1 MISST
6 HNRDPHPSADRP
18 PTLARFGTALG
29 LGLCICLAACGPP
42 KETAVATR
50 TVRTTLFSL
59 LSSYTAANTRLAPQ
73 GTTPRVGLLEPT
85 RHGMGLGASLPALI
99 MEGDSLV
106 ELPLPAGSPGRELF
120 LGLALHPAAWQGGQV
135 TARIW
140 AGENL
145 LHEVRIDCNAETP
158 MAQRVWRETSL
169 ALPSETCPIGLETV
183 WEGKTGDT
191 RILGFGRLEVHTP
204 GHVTPL
210 PTDSKR
216 PNVLLIVVDTLR
228 ADRLGQ
234 GGNHRSTSPVMDAIA
249 SRGARFSQA
258 YSSGPWTLPGTASI
272 LTGLTPPEHGIGSSP
287 SSSLAHPLAS
297 LPEFFQRQGWL
308 TGGFAMNPLI
318 SARHCFDQ
326 GFDTLTSRRW
336 ALARDH
342 EQDWLGWLGEHAH
355 ERFFLYLHLIEP
367 HYPYMP
373 SHESCDALGI
383 KPAEGED
390 HLDPRLVL
398 RRWYEDGVG
407 SPEALRQMS
416 SRQLD
421 LYDAEVLDADAA
433 IGRVLEQLAKLGIE
447 NNTVVCVT
455 SDHGE
460 EFLEHGW
467 AQHDAQLWSESTHVP
482 LIFAGPGVPQ
492 GKVFEGPLE
501 NRHLA
506 PTLLALA
513 GIQQA
518 AMETARD
525 LLDPV
530 AFELALEEGAYAMH
544 TQGRWCD
551 LESREVIRLDQTH
564 ALRRGPWELISC
576 PNNNRQG
583 SSPIIRL
590 YNTDRDPT
598 RAWDLSGEEPA
609 RTQQMRAEI
618 ETWIQSGLSRQPS
631 QVPTAAETLSML
643 EGLGYGGGK

>member
-1 MISST
+1 MNSSI
-6 HNRDPHPSADRP
+6 HSRDPHPSPGRP
-18 PTLARFGTALG
+18 PTLVRFGTALG
-29 LGLCICLAACGPP
+29 IGLCICLAACGPP

-50 TVRTTLFSL
+50 ARRTTLFSL
-59 LSSYTAANTRLAPQ
+59 LSSHTTASTRRAPQATPPRMGLLQPTRL
-73 GTTPRVGLLEPT
+73 
-85 RHGMGLGASLPALI
+85 GMGLGASLPALI

-135 TARIW
+135 TARVW
-140 AGENL
+140 AGEDL
-145 LHEVRIDCNAETP
+145 LHEVLIDCNAETP
-158 MAQRVWRETSL
+158 KAQRIWHEISL
-169 ALPSETCPIGLETV
+169 PLPSDTCPIGLETV
-183 WEGKTGDT
+183 WEGETGDT
-191 RILGFGRLEVHTP
+191 RILGFGRLEVHIP
-204 GHVTPL
+204 DQITPL
-210 PTDSKR
+210 PADSNR

-234 GGNHRSTSPVMDAIA
+234 GGNRRSTSPVMDALA
-249 SRGARFSQA
+249 DRGARFSQA
-258 YSSGPWTLPGTASI
+258 HSSGPWTLPGTASI
-272 LTGLTPPEHGIGSSP
+272 LTGLTPPEHGIGAST
-287 SSSLAHPLAS
+287 SSSLAHPLVS

-336 ALARDH
+336 ALAREH
-342 EQDWLGWLGEHAH
+342 EQDWLGWLEEHAH

-367 HYPYMP
+367 HFPYMP
-373 SHESCDALGI
+373 SLESCGALGI

-390 HLDPRLVL
+390 HLDPRQVL

-407 SPEALRQMS
+407 SPEALRQMA

-433 IGRVLEQLAKLGIE
+433 IGRVLEQLAKLGIDD
-447 NNTVVCVT
+447 NTVICVT

-460 EFLEHGW
+460 EFLEHGY

-513 GIQQA
+513 GIQQT

-525 LLDPV
+525 LLDS
-530 AFELALEEGAYAMH
+530 EALESALGEGAYAMH
-544 TQGRWCD
+544 SLGRWCD
-551 LESREVIRLDQTH
+551 LESRQMIRLGQAH

-576 PNNNRQG
+576 PNNSRLG

-598 RAWDLSGEEPA
+598 RAWDLSGEEPVRA
-609 RTQQMRAEI
+609 LRMRTEI
-618 ETWIQSGLSRQPS
+618 ETWMQAGLSRQPA
-631 QVPTAAETLSML
+631 QMATAAETRSML